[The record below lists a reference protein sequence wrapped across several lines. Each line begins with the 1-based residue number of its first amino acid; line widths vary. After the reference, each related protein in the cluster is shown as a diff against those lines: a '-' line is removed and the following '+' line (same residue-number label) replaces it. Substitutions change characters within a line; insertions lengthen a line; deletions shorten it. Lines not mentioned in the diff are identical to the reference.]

1 MSAWHENALR
11 ELSQTTGAVLVSLA
25 DVKGS
30 APRGIGT
37 QMLVT
42 ATRQYGTIGGGAL
55 EFGAAARAREILE
68 SGPQHLSETMILGP
82 DLGQCCGGQ
91 VALEYE
97 RFTGSPGAIRERLIE
112 NATPPVPLYLFGAGH
127 VGTALVRVLTGLPF
141 AISWV
146 DQRPESFTQNRRDG
160 VKTLRLAEPVNAIKD
175 APIDAIF
182 IVLTHDHEL
191 DYQLVRAILR
201 RGDFT
206 FCGLIGSKTKRAR
219 FAHRL
224 KKEDITQ
231 DRLDRLTCPIGMDG
245 IPGKAPEAIAVS
257 VAAQLLTLNEF
268 GT

>member
-11 ELSQTTGAVLVSLA
+11 ELGQTEGAVLVSLA

-30 APRGIGT
+30 APRGTGT

-55 EFGAAARAREILE
+55 EFGAAARAREILQN
-68 SGPQHLSETMILGP
+68 GPQNLSETMILGP

-91 VALEYE
+91 VALKYE
-97 RFTGSPGAIRERLIE
+97 RFSGSPDAIRARLIE
-112 NATPPVPLYLFGAGH
+112 NAAPPVPLYLFGAGH
-127 VGTALVRVLTGLPF
+127 VGTALVRVLDGLPF

-146 DQRPESFTQNRRDG
+146 DQRPESFAHKVRDG
-160 VKTLRLAEPVNAIKD
+160 VKTLRLDTPVHAIRNAPK
-175 APIDAIF
+175 DAIF
-182 IVLTHDHEL
+182 LVLTHDHDL

-201 RGDFT
+201 RGDFA

-219 FAHRL
+219 FVHRL
-224 KKEDITQ
+224 EKEGIAPDK
-231 DRLDRLTCPIGMDG
+231 LDRLTCPIGMDG
-245 IPGKAPEAIAVS
+245 IPGKAPEAIAIA
-257 VAAQLLTLNEF
+257 VAAQLLTLIKS